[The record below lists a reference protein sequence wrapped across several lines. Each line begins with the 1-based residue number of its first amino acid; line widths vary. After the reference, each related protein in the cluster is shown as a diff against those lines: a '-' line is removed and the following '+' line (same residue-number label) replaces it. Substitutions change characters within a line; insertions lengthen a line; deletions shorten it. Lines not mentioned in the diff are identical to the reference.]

1 MTASND
7 LLHILAPESIAIIGA
22 SNNPAKRGYRSL
34 RKLLDDGYAGAIY
47 PINPKEKEIC
57 GVRCLRDLGSL
68 PGPVDLALVCT
79 PAATVPSVIAEC
91 AANGVRGAVVLA
103 GGFGEAGDDGKRLQ
117 DGVLAAARLG
127 RVRIIGPNTSGM
139 FNTHK
144 ACNLVGFSD
153 LRKGSVGLLS
163 QSGNMALSLVTE
175 AQANG
180 HVGLSTYIGV
190 GNEADIRFDEY
201 LDYFAADSNTNV
213 VIAYVEGLKDGR
225 RFLNALRRISR
236 EKPVVMYKSGRTT
249 AGRISAKSH
258 TGALAGDYSVSEGVL
273 RQAGAVLA
281 HRSDE
286 ILPIA
291 EALSLLAPLR
301 SRRVAILADGGGH
314 ATIAA
319 DALCERG
326 LVLAPL
332 SEDTRRRLAA
342 VLPPA
347 ASVANPVDVAG
358 GTDADPSVFAACA
371 EILLED
377 SMVDGLLI
385 SGLYG
390 GYAVR
395 FSHNLLAAE
404 IDATK
409 MIGAMLHRF
418 GKPVVVHSL
427 YSALQA
433 DQRPL
438 PLVDMRSAGIPVHN
452 SVETA
457 MRCMQALAEYGEI
470 VHAFAPLPAGRAEQG
485 GVFERVLARCRAEGR
500 RVVLEHEGRAS
511 LADFGL
517 DLAPALLVVDER
529 EAEEAF
535 LRLGALPVAMKIVSR
550 DILHKTDAGGVKLD
564 ITDVTTVRRG
574 FLEIVANAKAAV
586 ANPNVTGVL
595 ITPMAAKGGLE
606 LIIGVVRDAA
616 YGPVMMFGLGG
627 VLVEVFKDVVFR
639 ALPISRSD
647 AFAMLD
653 EIKARA
659 LLDGVR
665 GGAPID
671 REVLAD
677 LMVRISRFVE
687 ASPDIDELDL
697 NPVLAY
703 PDGLTVLDVRILLT
717 ECSKAWPPQKQ
728 GIQA

>member
-1 MTASND
+1 MLSPN
-7 LLHILAPESIAIIGA
+7 SIAIVGA
-22 SNNPAKRGYRSL
+22 SKNPAKRGYRSL

-47 PINPKEKEIC
+47 PINPKESEIC
-57 GVRCLRDLGSL
+57 GIRCLPDLGSL

-79 PAATVPSVIAEC
+79 PASAIASVITEC
-91 AANGVRGAVVLA
+91 AAKGVRGAVVLA

-117 DGVLAAARLG
+117 DAMLAAARTG
-127 RVRIIGPNTSGM
+127 GVRIIGPNTSGM

-153 LRKGSVGLLS
+153 LRKGSIGLLS

-180 HVGLSTYIGV
+180 HVGLSTYVGV

-201 LDYFAADSNTNV
+201 LDYFAADPNTNV
-213 VIAYVEGLKDGR
+213 VIAYIEGLKDGR
-225 RFLNALRRISR
+225 RFLNALRRISL
-236 EKPVVMYKSGRTT
+236 EKPIVIYKSGRTS

-258 TGALAGDYSVSEGVL
+258 TGALAGEYAVSEGVL

-281 HRSDE
+281 CRSDE

-332 SEDTRRRLAA
+332 SEETRRRLAA
-342 VLPPA
+342 VLPRA
-347 ASVANPVDVAG
+347 ASIGNPIDVAG
-358 GTDADPSVFAACA
+358 GTDADPLVFAACA
-371 EILLED
+371 EILLQD

-395 FSHNLLAAE
+395 FSRDLLAPE
-404 IDATK
+404 LNATD
-409 MIGAMLHRF
+409 MIGAISRRL

-438 PLVDMRSAGIPVHN
+438 PLIDMRRAGIPVH
-452 SVETA
+452 SSLETA
-457 MRCMQALAEYGEI
+457 VRCIQALAEYGE
-470 VHAFAPLPAGRAEQG
+470 VGRGFEALPPNRAEHSR
-485 GVFERVLARCRAEGR
+485 VFEQVLAGCRAEGR
-500 RVVLEHEGRAS
+500 RVVLEHEGRGS
-511 LADFGL
+511 LHDFGL
-517 DLAPALLVVDER
+517 DLAPALLPVDER

-535 LRLGALPVAMKIVSR
+535 LRLGAQPVAMKIVSR
-550 DILHKTDAGGVKLD
+550 DILHKTEAGGVKLNVA
-564 ITDVTTVRRG
+564 DVASVHRS

-586 ANPNVTGVL
+586 TNPNVAGVL
-595 ITPMAAKGGLE
+595 VTPMAAKGGVE
-606 LIIGVVRDAA
+606 VIVGVVRDAA
-616 YGPVMMFGLGG
+616 YGHVMMFGLGG
-627 VLVEVFKDVVFR
+627 VLVEVLSDVVFR
-639 ALPISRSD
+639 ALPISRND

-659 LLDGVR
+659 LLEGVR
-665 GGAPID
+665 GGAPVD
-671 REVLAD
+671 RDALAD
-677 LMVRISRFVE
+677 LMLQISRFVE
-687 ASPDIDELDL
+687 AFPDIDELDL
-697 NPVLAY
+697 NPILAY
-703 PDGLTVLDVRILLT
+703 PDSLAVLDVRILLAET
-717 ECSKAWPPQKQ
+717 STAQSAQKQ
-728 GIQA
+728 GIEA